1 MTRLFLA
8 AVVTLVA
15 APAAE
20 AKLCATVTVAST
32 ARVGE
37 RVELRLTTVPKRF
50 VLPASSR
57 VRLELKG
64 PGKPAVSVPLR
75 RDAARPWLWRAWF
88 SFPSAGDWTLTPDSR
103 RWSYA
108 PPGCAPARRIAVQP

>member
-1 MTRLFLA
+1 MKRLFLA

-15 APAAE
+15 APTAD
-20 AKLCATVTVAST
+20 AKLCATVSITRT
-32 ARVGE
+32 AHVGQ

-57 VRLELKG
+57 MRLELRG
-64 PGKPAVSVPLR
+64 PDKLALAVPLR

-103 RWSYA
+103 RWGYA